1 MESPQDNAAK
11 LKKPSTWRKN
21 TLYHVYSGHGSWGK
35 SVLSWLCVTWRCS
48 WNLIGSICVMMNAV
62 CSASSFDHSVLA
74 LGLAHCITGNT
85 PLSDSWM
92 CQILPLMIGAE
103 LATVVPVSVNTN
115 MANRAEKVVPW
126 LVALSS
132 LVQNLSRE
140 LTNDREETLG
150 TRWNVWNDT
159 RNVNKSS
166 LWSHMT
172 HFTLETD
179 KWTVWRYKEPVMSSE
194 LLRGDWIRVALLAI
208 FAAPSSP
215 VCVCTSLSGRSQ
227 WLY

>member
-1 MESPQDNAAK
+1 MK
-11 LKKPSTWRKN
+11 
-21 TLYHVYSGHGSWGK
+21 
-35 SVLSWLCVTWRCS
+35 
-48 WNLIGSICVMMNAV
+48 
-62 CSASSFDHSVLA
+62 CSASSCDHSVLA
-74 LGLAHCITGNT
+74 LGLSHCITGNT
-85 PLSDSWM
+85 PLSDSWIRVRYSLW
-92 CQILPLMIGAE
+92 CSEQSWPL
-103 LATVVPVSVNTN
+103 SSQFQVNTN

-132 LVQNLSRE
+132 LEQNVSRE

-150 TRWNVWNDT
+150 KGWNVWNGT
-159 RNVNKSS
+159 RNINKGS
-166 LWSHMT
+166 LCSHMT

-208 FAAPSSP
+208 FAASSSP

>member
-1 MESPQDNAAK
+1 M
-11 LKKPSTWRKN
+11 
-21 TLYHVYSGHGSWGK
+21 
-35 SVLSWLCVTWRCS
+35 
-48 WNLIGSICVMMNAV
+48 IGSICVMMNAV

-132 LVQNLSRE
+132 LVQNVSRE

-150 TRWNVWNDT
+150 
-159 RNVNKSS
+159 K
-166 LWSHMT
+166 
-172 HFTLETD
+172 
-179 KWTVWRYKEPVMSSE
+179 
-194 LLRGDWIRVALLAI
+194 G
-208 FAAPSSP
+208 
-215 VCVCTSLSGRSQ
+215 
-227 WLY
+227 